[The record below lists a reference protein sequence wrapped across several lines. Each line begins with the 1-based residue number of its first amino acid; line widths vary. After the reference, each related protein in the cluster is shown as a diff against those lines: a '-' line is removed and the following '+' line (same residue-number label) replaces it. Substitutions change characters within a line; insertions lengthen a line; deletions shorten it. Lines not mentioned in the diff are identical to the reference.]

1 MNTFHALIAMLAA
14 TALQAAAAATP
25 VDATVL
31 IDQATANTA
40 GFPLKL
46 NQPGQYKLMSN
57 LVVPAG
63 KNAIQVLSS
72 DVTIDLNGF
81 TIQSDGVCT
90 GAISGVS
97 AMVSCS
103 GGGAYGVYI
112 QSTTDGTLALRNGH
126 LRGFQ
131 NCAAGSMQA
140 SELTLSHCMTGIIA
154 SEGSLLEHVRILNSG
169 TGIMAN
175 GASVRSA
182 LLWTVG
188 TGIRT
193 NGGLID
199 GVTVHGASLGIE
211 YPYGLG
217 GVRLRGSV
225 INAAVPTSGLGLTG
239 YNLCNGT
246 AC

>member
-1 MNTFHALIAMLAA
+1 MNTLHTLIALMAA
-14 TALQAAAAATP
+14 TAVLPAVAAP
-25 VDATVL
+25 VDTTVL
-31 IDQATANTA
+31 IDQATANAT

-46 NQPGQYKLMSN
+46 SQPGQYRLMSN

-97 AMVSCS
+97 ATVNCS
-103 GGGAYGVYI
+103 GGGAYGVYL
-112 QSTTDGTLALRNGH
+112 QLPTDGTLVLRNGH

-131 NCAAGSMQA
+131 YCAAGSMQA
-140 SELTLSHCMTGIIA
+140 SDLTLSHCMTGITA
-154 SEGSLLEHVRILNSG
+154 AEGSLLERVRVLNSG
-169 TGIMAN
+169 TGIMSN

-199 GVTVHGASLGIE
+199 GVTVYGASVGID

-225 INAAVPTSGLGLTG
+225 INAAVPTSGVGTSG
-239 YNLCNGT
+239 HNLCNGVV
-246 AC
+246 C

>member
-1 MNTFHALIAMLAA
+1 MNTFHALIALAAA
-14 TALQAAAAATP
+14 TALQAAAATP
-25 VDATVL
+25 ADTTVL
-31 IDQATANTA
+31 IDQATANAA

-72 DVTIDLNGF
+72 DVTLDLNGF
-81 TIQSDGVCT
+81 TIQSDGVCA

-97 AMVSCS
+97 AVVSCS

-112 QSTTDGTLALRNGH
+112 QSPTDGTLALRNGH

-131 NCAAGSMQA
+131 YCAAGSMQA
-140 SELTLSHCMTGIIA
+140 SDLTLSHCMTGITA
-154 SEGSLLEHVRILNSG
+154 AEGSLLERVRILNSG
-169 TGIMAN
+169 TGIVAN
-175 GASVRSA
+175 GASVRAA

-188 TGIRT
+188 TGIQT
-193 NGGLID
+193 YGGLID

-211 YPYGLG
+211 HPYGLG

-225 INAAVPTSGLGLTG
+225 INAAVPTSGLGMTG
-239 YNLCNGT
+239 YSLCNGAT
-246 AC
+246 C